1 MPIGPGYDDSEY
13 DNYDPAWH
21 DQDTPFRQ
29 WLYEKLT
36 AAGFSHAHD
45 LAACKA
51 PANRYNGLD
60 DSEMAG
66 ITMATG
72 TSIDDV
78 RDAHKADLADWASE
92 QQLRDHPDMAL
103 APRPRSG
110 AAPTNPL

>member
-1 MPIGPGYDDSEY
+1 
-13 DNYDPAWH
+13 
-21 DQDTPFRQ
+21 
-29 WLYEKLT
+29 
-36 AAGFSHAHD
+36 
-45 LAACKA
+45 
-51 PANRYNGLD
+51 
-60 DSEMAG
+60 MAG

>member
-1 MPIGPGYDDSEY
+1 MSVPGTIFARATS
-13 DNYDPAWH
+13 
-21 DQDTPFRQ
+21 
-29 WLYEKLT
+29 
-36 AAGFSHAHD
+36 FSNSLGLIPVGAERMRPSN
-45 LAACKA
+45 ARIRSRSSSSGRGSPSA
-51 PANRYNGLD
+51 RYNGLD

-78 RDAHKADLADWASE
+78 RYAHKADLADWASE

>member
-1 MPIGPGYDDSEY
+1 
-13 DNYDPAWH
+13 
-21 DQDTPFRQ
+21 
-29 WLYEKLT
+29 
-36 AAGFSHAHD
+36 
-45 LAACKA
+45 
-51 PANRYNGLD
+51 
-60 DSEMAG
+60 MAG

-103 APRPRSG
+103 APCPRSG